1 MSQPNIYVIRAIIPE
16 SVALLRTRCTVE
28 MGPLG
33 GLDHAALCGAVRG
46 RDGIIAPVL
55 PLDAAVLE
63 ALAPTCKIIAC
74 YGVGF
79 DHVDVAAA
87 TRLGIWVTHNPGLVT
102 EDTADL
108 AMALMLGVARRLR
121 ECDAFVRSGEQPW
134 GLLLTIGQRV
144 SGDFEARPGAR
155 FMEKDAL
162 LATADFVSLHVP
174 LTTETRHYIGR
185 RELEIMPRHAILI
198 NTARGPVVDEDALA
212 AALQKGDIAGAGLD
226 VFEREPQIHPGLRDL
241 PNVLL
246 TPHKGAT
253 TMDGFISMGN
263 SCAEK
268 IFAALDGRVPPDCLN
283 PEARQG

>member
-1 MSQPNIYVIRAIIPE
+1 
-16 SVALLRTRCTVE
+16 
-28 MGPLG
+28 
-33 GLDHAALCGAVRG
+33 
-46 RDGIIAPVL
+46 
-55 PLDAAVLE
+55 
-63 ALAPTCKIIAC
+63 
-74 YGVGF
+74 
-79 DHVDVAAA
+79 
-87 TRLGIWVTHNPGLVT
+87 
-102 EDTADL
+102 
-108 AMALMLGVARRLR
+108 
-121 ECDAFVRSGEQPW
+121 
-134 GLLLTIGQRV
+134 
-144 SGDFEARPGAR
+144 
-155 FMEKDAL
+155 MEKDAL